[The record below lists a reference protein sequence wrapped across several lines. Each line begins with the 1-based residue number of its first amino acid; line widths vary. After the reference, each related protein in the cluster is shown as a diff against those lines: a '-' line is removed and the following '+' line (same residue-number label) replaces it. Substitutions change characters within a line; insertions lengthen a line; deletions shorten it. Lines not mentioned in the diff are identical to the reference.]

1 MNIYLDIET
10 IPSQVPGYRDSIY
23 VSPPASHKKP
33 DTIEKWMNEN
43 FELERDKLYRK
54 TALDGMRGQIIC
66 VCLAAGDGAIETI
79 YEALNEDTLLSAFYA
94 TVNDMLGGAGQTR
107 KPFFIGHN
115 INFDLKFLWKRS
127 VIRGV
132 VPTVRL
138 PHDSAPWKDD
148 HADTMTMWDIKK
160 FAKLTDLCEALGID
174 SDDDIP
180 GSEVWDAYQDGRHND
195 IARHC
200 QIDVE
205 RVREV
210 YQRLTFAG
218 ERR

>member
-1 MNIYLDIET
+1 
-10 IPSQVPGYRDSIY
+10 
-23 VSPPASHKKP
+23 
-33 DTIEKWMNEN
+33 
-43 FELERDKLYRK
+43 
-54 TALDGMRGQIIC
+54 
-66 VCLAAGDGAIETI
+66 
-79 YEALNEDTLLSAFYA
+79 
-94 TVNDMLGGAGQTR
+94 
-107 KPFFIGHN
+107 
-115 INFDLKFLWKRS
+115 
-127 VIRGV
+127 
-132 VPTVRL
+132 
-138 PHDSAPWKDD
+138 
-148 HADTMTMWDIKK
+148 MTMWDIKK